1 MKRRRVATA
10 LAVAAAAVGASKLW
24 RRRAKASA
32 DRVDLYYEDGS
43 MMSLTDGSDDAG
55 RLLAAARR
63 LLADARG

>member
-1 MKRRRVATA
+1 MKGRRVVTA

-24 RRRAKASA
+24 RRRAKAST

>member
-1 MKRRRVATA
+1 MKGRRVVTA
-10 LAVAAAAVGASKLW
+10 LAVAAAAVGVSKLW

-43 MMSLTDGSDDAG
+43 MISLTDGSDDAG